1 MAAHALSG
9 RRVVIGPPP
18 ALRSRPL
25 ARCTAAIL
33 IAAVC
38 TAPLRLGA
46 QEDARRLAQGAS
58 LDSAQDSTFLL
69 ATTDPSRAPSPFI
82 GNGHVGVIIPALGIG
97 ASRSLVAGM
106 YEHADDDVPRI
117 AAAPAWNAIDV
128 FDGEHWLAATPLPD
142 ITLDAYHQIIDMRS
156 GLARTGYDWIDGPR
170 RTSVRVETFISR
182 ADPYRAA
189 IRLVLAPQT
198 PGRLLVRI
206 ALAGWPPPQRLA
218 LAKLI
223 RAEPG
228 WGPSQLW
235 YPGHMRVRTRSATQ
249 TATGARLTMTATPEG
264 RSTTLAEAATVAWEH
279 DLPHASARTVARGD
293 TAMVE
298 LSFDAS
304 PGASYTIT
312 EVVSIVPSTT
322 SSHPAARAA
331 RDAAAARALDFDS
344 LAARSAAA
352 WRRLWNT
359 DIEID
364 GDPALQRI
372 VRSMLFYLLCSADS
386 GTGLAIPPMGLSSA
400 GYYGHVFWDSD
411 TWMFPALLLT
421 HPAIAHSLV
430 AFRAH
435 SLRSAEANARANGF
449 RGAMYPWESDELGH
463 ETTPRF
469 AAQNAHSEIHV
480 TGDVALAQWQYYLAT
495 GDSAWLAREGFPVI
509 RATANFWVSRA
520 TYDSVRDRYDIRDV
534 VSVAEG
540 LVGVTDDA
548 YTNAVARRNLQI
560 ATAASAQLGVHA
572 DPRWATVAG
581 KLHLPFDTASQF
593 FRTYEGAPD
602 STLGV
607 ITPLLSYPLA
617 VPMSDRARRSALEQA
632 VRRLSE
638 EASGAMMGITLLSVN
653 AAELGDHALVDSL
666 LPYSY
671 QGHLRGPFLM
681 LSETPTNNAVNFLT
695 GAGGFLQQVIFGY
708 TGLRLDTSGLDAQFP
723 PVLPS
728 HIRRLVLHALHVRGR
743 LYDVVVD
750 SAGRRVMPH
759 ADSPLR

>member
-1 MAAHALSG
+1 PA
-9 RRVVIGPPP
+9 RRC
-18 ALRSRPL
+18 A
-25 ARCTAAIL
+25 TAIL
-33 IAAVC
+33 IVAAYA
-38 TAPLRLGA
+38 APPQLGA
-46 QEDARRLAQGAS
+46 QQNAEQNAEQNAQQRALQPPERAS
-58 LDSAQDSTFLL
+58 PDSTRDSTFLL

-82 GNGHVGVIIPALGIG
+82 GNGRVGVVIPALGIG
-97 ASRSLVAGM
+97 ASRSLTAGL
-106 YEHADDDVPRI
+106 YEHADADVPRI

-128 FDGEHWLAATPLPD
+128 FDGDHWLAATPLAD
-142 ITLDAYHQIIDMRS
+142 ITLDRYHQVIDMHS
-156 GLARTGYDWIDGPR
+156 GLARTSYDWIDGSR
-170 RTSVRVETFISR
+170 RTSVRVETFVSR

-189 IRLVLAPQT
+189 IRLVLVPRTA
-198 PGRLLVRI
+198 GRLRVRI
-206 ALAGWPPPQRLA
+206 ALAGWPPPHRLA
-218 LAKLI
+218 LARLT
-223 RAEPG
+223 RAEPD

-235 YPGHMRVRTRSATQ
+235 YPGHMRVRSRSALH

-264 RSTTLAEAATVAWEH
+264 RSTSLAEAATVDWAR
-279 DLPHASARTVARGD
+279 DLPRASARTVARGD

-298 LSFDAS
+298 LAFDAS
-304 PGASYTIT
+304 PGVSYTIT
-312 EVVSIVPSTT
+312 NVVSIVSSTT
-322 SSHPAARAA
+322 VASPAARAA
-331 RDAAAARALDFDS
+331 QDAAAARRLSFDS
-344 LAARSAAA
+344 LAARNAAA
-352 WRRLWNT
+352 WNRLWNT

-364 GDPALQRI
+364 GDPALQRL

-386 GTGLAIPPMGLSSA
+386 GTALAIPPMGLSSA

-411 TWMFPALLLT
+411 TWMFPALVLT
-421 HPAIAHSLV
+421 HPAVARSLV

-435 SLRSAEANARANGF
+435 ALRSAEANARAHGL

-463 ETTPRF
+463 ETTPHF
-469 AAQNAHSEIHV
+469 ASQNAHSEIHV

-495 GDSAWLAREGFPVI
+495 GDSTWLAREGFPVI

-520 TYDSVRDRYDIRDV
+520 TYDSTRDRYDIRNV

-548 YTNAVARRNLQI
+548 YTNAAARRNLQI
-560 ATAASAQLGVHA
+560 AGAASTRLGVAA
-572 DPRWATVAG
+572 DPRWAVVAG

-593 FRTYEGAPD
+593 FRTYEGASD

-617 VPMSDRARRSALEQA
+617 VPMSDRAKRSALDQA

-638 EASGAMMGITLLSVN
+638 EASGAMMGITLLSVD
-653 AAELGDHALVDSL
+653 AAELGDRALVDSL

-671 QGHLRGPFLM
+671 QAHLRGPFLM

-708 TGLRLDTSGLDAQFP
+708 TGLRLDESGLEAQFP

-728 HIRRLVLHALHVRGR
+728 PITRLVLHALHVRGK
-743 LYDVVVD
+743 LVDVVVD
-750 SAGRRVMPH
+750 STGRHVMPH
-759 ADSPLR
+759 TDSSAR

>member
-1 MAAHALSG
+1 MGAACAAPHWFGAPVSAQQ
-9 RRVVIGPPP
+9 P
-18 ALRSRPL
+18 AER
-25 ARCTAAIL
+25 
-33 IAAVC
+33 
-38 TAPLRLGA
+38 
-46 QEDARRLAQGAS
+46 AS
-58 LDSAQDSTFLL
+58 PASTQDSTFLL
-69 ATTDPSRAPSPFI
+69 ATADPSRDPSPFI
-82 GNGHVGVIIPALGIG
+82 GNGHMSVVVPALGIG
-97 ASRSLVAGM
+97 ASRSIMAGL
-106 YEHADDDVPRI
+106 YEHADADVPRI
-117 AAAPAWNAIDV
+117 VAAPAWNAIDV
-128 FDGEHWLAATPLPD
+128 FDGDHWLAATPLSD
-142 ITLDAYHQIIDMRS
+142 IMLDAYHQVIDMHS
-156 GLARTGYDWIDGPR
+156 GIARTSYDWIDGSR
-170 RTSVRVETFISR
+170 RTSLRVETFVSR

-189 IRLVLAPQT
+189 TRLVLVPRTA
-198 PGRLLVRI
+198 GRLRVRI

-218 LAKLI
+218 LARLT

-228 WGPSQLW
+228 WGPSDLW
-235 YPGHMRVRTRSATQ
+235 YPGHMRVRSRSAVH
-249 TATGARLTMTATPEG
+249 TASGARLTMTATPEG
-264 RSTTLAEAATVAWEH
+264 RSTTLAEAATVGWPR
-279 DLPHASARTVARGD
+279 DLSRAVALAVARGD

-304 PGASYTIT
+304 PGVSYSFTN
-312 EVVSIVPSTT
+312 VVSIVSSTT
-322 SSHPAARAA
+322 SARSAARAA
-331 RDAAAARALDFDS
+331 QDAAAARTLSFDS

-352 WRRLWNT
+352 WHRLWNT

-364 GDPALQRI
+364 GNPALQRV

-386 GTGLAIPPMGLSSA
+386 GTALAIPPMGLSSA

-411 TWMFPALLLT
+411 TWMFPALVLT
-421 HPAIAHSLV
+421 HPAVAHSLV

-435 SLRSAEANARANGF
+435 ALRSAEANARAHGF

-469 AAQNAHSEIHV
+469 ASQNAHSEIHV

-495 GDSAWLAREGFPVI
+495 GDSAWLVREGFPVI

-520 TYDSVRDRYDIRDV
+520 RYDSARDRYDIRDV

-560 ATAASAQLGVHA
+560 ADAASRRLGIHA
-572 DPRWATVAG
+572 DPRWAMVAD

-607 ITPLLSYPLA
+607 ITPLLSYPLG
-617 VPMSDRARRSALEQA
+617 VPMSDRAKRSALDQA
-632 VRRLSE
+632 VQRLSE
-638 EASGAMMGITLLSVN
+638 EASGAMMGITLLSVD
-653 AAELGDHALVDSL
+653 AAELGDRALIDSL

-671 QGHLRGPFLM
+671 QPHVRGPFLM

-708 TGLRLDTSGLDAQFP
+708 TGLRLDESGLEAQFP

-728 HIRRLVLHALHVRGR
+728 RITRLVLHALHVRGR
-743 LYDVVVD
+743 LVDVVVD
-750 SAGRRVMPH
+750 STGRHVMPH
-759 ADSPLR
+759 TTAPAR

>member
-1 MAAHALSG
+1 M
-9 RRVVIGPPP
+9 RRC
-18 ALRSRPL
+18 A
-25 ARCTAAIL
+25 AAIL

-38 TAPLRLGA
+38 AAPLRLDA
-46 QEDARRLAQGAS
+46 QQGARDTVQRAS
-58 LDSAQDSTFLL
+58 SDVAQDSTFLL
-69 ATTDPSRAPSPFI
+69 ATTDPSREPSPFI
-82 GNGHVGVIIPALGIG
+82 GNGHTGVVIPALGIG
-97 ASRSLVAGM
+97 ASRSLIAGM

-128 FDGEHWLAATPLPD
+128 SDGDHWLAATPLSE
-142 ITLDAYHQIIDMRS
+142 ITLDGYQQVIDMRS
-156 GLARTGYDWIDGPR
+156 GLARTGYDWIDGSR

-182 ADPYRAA
+182 ADPDRAA
-189 IRLVLAPQT
+189 IRLVLSPHS
-198 PGRLLVRI
+198 PGRVRVRI
-206 ALAGWPPPQRLA
+206 ALAGWPPPERLA
-218 LAKLI
+218 LATLT
-223 RAEPG
+223 RAEPD
-228 WGPSQLW
+228 WGPSRLW
-235 YPGHMRVRTRSATQ
+235 YPGHMRVRARSATH
-249 TATGARLTMTATPEG
+249 TAAGARLVMTAVPEG
-264 RSTTLAEAATVAWEH
+264 RSTTLAEVATVTWAR
-279 DLPHASARTVARGD
+279 DLPHASVRTVARGD
-293 TAMVE
+293 SAMAEV
-298 LSFDAS
+298 SFDAS
-304 PGASYTIT
+304 AGVSYTIT
-312 EVVSIVPSTT
+312 EIASIVPSTT
-322 SSHPAARAA
+322 ALHPAARAA
-331 RDAAAARALDFDS
+331 QDAAAARTLGFDS

-364 GDPALQRI
+364 GDPALQRV

-386 GTGLAIPPMGLSSA
+386 GTALAIPPMGLSSA

-411 TWMFPALLLT
+411 TWMLPALLLT
-421 HPAIAHSLV
+421 HPAVAHSLV

-435 SLRSAEANARANGF
+435 ALQAAETNARVNGF

-469 AAQNAHSEIHV
+469 ASQNAHSEIHV

-520 TYDSVRDRYDIRDV
+520 TYDAARDRYDIRDV

-572 DPRWATVAG
+572 DPRWAMVAA

-653 AAELGDHALVDSL
+653 AAELGDRALVDSL

-728 HIRRLVLHALHVRGR
+728 HITRLVLHALHVRGK

-750 SAGRRVMPH
+750 STGRHVLPH
-759 ADSPLR
+759 ADPSVR